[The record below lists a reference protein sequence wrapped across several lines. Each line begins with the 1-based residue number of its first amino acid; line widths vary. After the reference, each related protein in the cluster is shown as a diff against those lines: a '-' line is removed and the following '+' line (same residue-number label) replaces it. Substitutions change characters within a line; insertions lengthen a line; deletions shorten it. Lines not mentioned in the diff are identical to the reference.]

1 MKNWNLIF
9 RRTHLYLGLLL
20 IPWVLIY
27 ALSTFVFNHAE
38 SFRPYRAADP
48 LWRPLWEKDY
58 AIDAPAGDNP
68 ESLRATARRLLAD
81 QGIGGA
87 FAVRRQGQR
96 LNLNVPN
103 FWYPKRLTYDF
114 GTKKLRAE
122 EKSFA
127 LIEVLIRLHE
137 RTGYGA
143 GGFLNNL
150 WALAVDVFCVTTLVW
165 IATGLYL
172 WWKLSA
178 TRRWGWIGIGSGVAT
193 ILILLLTV

>member
-137 RTGYGA
+137 RTGYGSCSHA
-143 GGFLNNL
+143 RID
-150 WALAVDVFCVTTLVW
+150 AIVIDDPPVDLDQARCVPFPPEQRRPGQPAFPPKTPSRRILP
-165 IATGLYL
+165 
-172 WWKLSA
+172 
-178 TRRWGWIGIGSGVAT
+178 TRR
-193 ILILLLTV
+193 